1 MGDDSKVSFLLFL
14 VAGSPRECLGCKAT
28 FKLKV
33 RKDRAVC
40 ISSGIEREATILPS
54 STLEDQKKKI
64 YIYSFAPLF
73 SLKLVA

>member
-14 VAGSPRECLGCKAT
+14 VAGSPRKCLGCKAT

-33 RKDRAVC
+33 RRDRAVC
-40 ISSGIEREATILPS
+40 VSSGVEREATILPS
-54 STLEDQKKKI
+54 STLEDEKKI

>member
-33 RKDRAVC
+33 RRDRAVC
-40 ISSGIEREATILPS
+40 VSSGVEREATILPS
-54 STLEDQKKKI
+54 STLEDEKKI

>member
-14 VAGSPRECLGCKAT
+14 VAGSPCECLGCKAT

-33 RKDRAVC
+33 RRDRAVC
-40 ISSGIEREATILPS
+40 VSSGVEREATILPS
-54 STLEDQKKKI
+54 STLEDEKKI

>member
-33 RKDRAVC
+33 RRDRAVC
-40 ISSGIEREATILPS
+40 VSSGREREATILPS
-54 STLEDQKKKI
+54 STLEDEKKI